1 MTTNYLQMMIDSL
14 NKKKKILT
22 RIVELNEEQD
32 AILSE
37 PVLDDEAFDS
47 NMKAKGDCIDELDRL
62 DEGFQAL
69 FNRVRDEINNNKAM
83 YTEEIAVMKKL
94 ITEVTELGAKIE
106 VQEARN
112 KVKVEAM
119 FRRERQEH
127 KEAKRSA
134 SMAKSYYQNMSKVSN
149 EPQFM
154 DTLLI
159 F

>member
-14 NKKKKILT
+14 NKKKGILI
-22 RIVELNEEQD
+22 RIIELNEEQNQ
-32 AILSE
+32 ILSE
-37 PVLDDEAFDS
+37 ETLNGDAFDD
-47 NMKAKGDCIDELDRL
+47 NMKAKGSCIDELDLL
-62 DEGFQAL
+62 DEGCQSL
-69 FNRVRDEINNNKAM
+69 FNRVRDAINANKEMYANEIS
-83 YTEEIAVMKKL
+83 VMKRL

-154 DTLLI
+154 DTKQ
-159 F
+159 

>member
-22 RIVELNEEQD
+22 RIIELNEEQD

-37 PVLDDEAFDS
+37 PVLDDATFDS
-47 NMKAKGDCIDELDRL
+47 NMKAKGDCIDGLDRL

-134 SMAKSYYQNMSKVSN
+134 SMAKSYYQNMSKVSSRK
-149 EPQFM
+149 
-154 DTLLI
+154 DGSLR
-159 F
+159 

>member
-14 NKKKKILT
+14 NKKKDILT
-22 RIVELNEEQD
+22 RIIALNEEQD
-32 AILSE
+32 KILSKPE
-37 PVLDDEAFDS
+37 LDDNAFDA
-47 NMKAKGDCIDELDRL
+47 NMKAKGDCIDGLDRL
-62 DEGFQAL
+62 DEGFQSVFDRIKEEL
-69 FNRVRDEINNNKAM
+69 SDNKQMYSDEIETMKTLIKA
-83 YTEEIAVMKKL
+83 
-94 ITEVTELGAKIE
+94 VTELGAKIE

-134 SMAKSYYQNMSKVSN
+134 SMAKSYYQNMSRVSD

-154 DTLLI
+154 DTKQ
-159 F
+159 